1 MVDLSIVFCN
11 PVYNILGGS
20 HLVLTCP
27 DHTLG
32 PKNQALMV
40 YTTEKNHLYRWVGEW
55 RHCFTHISIFYSSWS
70 QTYGGFV
77 AAFIFFSMQ
86 SHDSTP
92 VAASITWW
100 LSKCREGDI
109 FLSIWRDKL
118 RQTKFFHFPRI
129 NWGKSSCC
137 CFHFTTW
144 TCRVPA
150 HFPSRGPHGSDG
162 IQLGTGLGSNGW
174 ATRKND
180 QQITGIQGNP
190 SKWKEF
196 KCSLVG

>member
-1 MVDLSIVFCN
+1 MSWPYI
-11 PVYNILGGS
+11 
-20 HLVLTCP
+20 
-27 DHTLG
+27 G
-32 PKNQALMV
+32 P
-40 YTTEKNHLYRWVGEW
+40 EKPGINGLYHRKKPPIWWVGEW

-137 CFHFTTW
+137 FFHFTTW

-174 ATRKND
+174 ATRKTINKS
-180 QQITGIQGNP
+180 QESKEIQANERNLNVPWWDSMLVP
-190 SKWKEF
+190 STEP
-196 KCSLVG
+196 